1 MYPTL
6 YIKKQPLSVSMLSSV
21 NTLKGLTRGL
31 LLLRAALYVGIR
43 WTVSWSELASGGF
56 AIAVYAHL
64 TFSFVKYLVF
74 PGVTF
79 YILFKTRQCNI
90 QVAMVK
96 ISHNKDRGIWG
107 VLQLILYTDYHS
119 ESSSGS
125 ITVRE
130 NINWTYQNISWGR
143 ENGRRLRYSS
153 SMSSL
158 QTVSQ
163 TVYCL

>member
-64 TFSFVKYLVF
+64 TFS
-74 PGVTF
+74 
-79 YILFKTRQCNI
+79 
-90 QVAMVK
+90 
-96 ISHNKDRGIWG
+96 
-107 VLQLILYTDYHS
+107 
-119 ESSSGS
+119 
-125 ITVRE
+125 
-130 NINWTYQNISWGR
+130 
-143 ENGRRLRYSS
+143 
-153 SMSSL
+153 
-158 QTVSQ
+158 
-163 TVYCL
+163 